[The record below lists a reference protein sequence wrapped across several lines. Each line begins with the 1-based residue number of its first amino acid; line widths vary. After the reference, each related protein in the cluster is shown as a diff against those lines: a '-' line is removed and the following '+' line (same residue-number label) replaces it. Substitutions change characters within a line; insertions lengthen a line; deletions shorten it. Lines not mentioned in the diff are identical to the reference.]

1 MLRYDVY
8 EVFLNCDLHSLRLH
22 KSLFRDNIRIW
33 SFNVKLVLTIVGI
46 LSMICNVGIPIT
58 LNAAESETHT
68 YIEDTS
74 PFANPE
80 RGFYI
85 EGRTQ
90 EQPPDDP
97 DLWPGIDK
105 WNVKYKRDTE
115 FIRVVR
121 QYYHLDLY
129 KSQDIPQ
136 SYLDIMED
144 DLNFVREQGMK
155 IIPRFT
161 YSWDRASIPSGGLN
175 DTNKEWTLRHI
186 DTVMPVLAQHADII
200 AFVEMGFVGLWGE
213 WWGSDNG
220 WTTDPADYGACS
232 SVQHYV
238 DVFPN
243 RQSDREEII
252 NRVLEILPDNLKIT
266 LRYPRD
272 KRATFRDNATGT
284 DCLPLTASE
293 AHTALRKARV
303 GFHNDSVFKGDEDEQ
318 NTFFYCDDN
327 NADFVQSQIDWQ
339 HQDALFV
346 PQGGETPCPY
356 DPVYGNCNNA
366 MLRLAERRFDVL
378 NGSWCPE
385 TIEAWKEGGCYDEIA
400 AKLGYR
406 IRLISAMITPT
417 IVKPGSNFHL
427 QIELINDGYGK
438 IYNKRDFEVVLK
450 HKASGTEHFIPVTDH
465 DPRFWLPG
473 EIQNMEIICGI
484 PVAGVSEGDYDV
496 FLFLPDP
503 SHDLRSAHI
512 VNQYGNPNIPY
523 WSPYAIRLA
532 NQDVWEE
539 STGYNDLLMDITV
552 SNEYGN
558 QNRATGQIML
568 KNWPNPFN
576 VSTRLTYTVPN
587 NNSVVLKI
595 YDTIGREVQTL
606 VKGYISSG
614 EHSVN
619 FNAATLPNGLY
630 IANLQTGDKI
640 KTRKMLLIR

>member
-1 MLRYDVY
+1 MA
-8 EVFLNCDLHSLRLH
+8 
-22 KSLFRDNIRIW
+22 
-33 SFNVKLVLTIVGI
+33 VG
-46 LSMICNVGIPIT
+46 
-58 LNAAESETHT
+58 
-68 YIEDTS
+68 
-74 PFANPE
+74 
-80 RGFYI
+80 
-85 EGRTQ
+85 
-90 EQPPDDP
+90 
-97 DLWPGIDK
+97 
-105 WNVKYKRDTE
+105 
-115 FIRVVR
+115 
-121 QYYHLDLY
+121 
-129 KSQDIPQ
+129 
-136 SYLDIMED
+136 
-144 DLNFVREQGMK
+144 
-155 IIPRFT
+155 
-161 YSWDRASIPSGGLN
+161 
-175 DTNKEWTLRHI
+175 
-186 DTVMPVLAQHADII
+186 
-200 AFVEMGFVGLWGE
+200 
-213 WWGSDNG
+213 
-220 WTTDPADYGACS
+220 
-232 SVQHYV
+232 
-238 DVFPN
+238 
-243 RQSDREEII
+243 
-252 NRVLEILPDNLKIT
+252 
-266 LRYPRD
+266 
-272 KRATFRDNATGT
+272 
-284 DCLPLTASE
+284 
-293 AHTALRKARV
+293 AL
-303 GFHNDSVFKGDEDEQ
+303 
-318 NTFFYCDDN
+318 
-327 NADFVQSQIDWQ
+327 
-339 HQDALFV
+339 
-346 PQGGETPCPY
+346 
-356 DPVYGNCNNA
+356 
-366 MLRLAERRFDVL
+366 
-378 NGSWCPE
+378 E

-473 EIQNMEIICGI
+473 EIQNMEITCGI

-552 SNEYGN
+552 SKEDGN
-558 QNRATGQIML
+558 QNKATGKIML